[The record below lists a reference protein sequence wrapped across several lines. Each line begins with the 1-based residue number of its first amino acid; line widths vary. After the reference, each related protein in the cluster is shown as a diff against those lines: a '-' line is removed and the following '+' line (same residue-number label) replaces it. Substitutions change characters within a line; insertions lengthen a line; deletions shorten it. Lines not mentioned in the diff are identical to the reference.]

1 MLGALTRFRR
11 ALVVGCGQSGVAAA
25 ELLHAAGCE
34 VRLYDRRSEV
44 AGLPA
49 RLADCPRFFG
59 DELAPDEAFA
69 DLDLLLLSPGVPP
82 APWRARHRMLVPEA
96 EIHGELSL
104 ALAAIAEGW
113 DGGVELPTVLIT
125 GTNGKSTVTALTGA
139 MLEAG
144 GLDPFVGG
152 NLGIPLCDLVLAVAN
167 GTRAQPG
174 ALVLECS
181 SYQLETTRVAPEAPT
196 TPVAMLLNVTP
207 DHLDRYGSIAE
218 YGATK
223 ARIFD
228 GLAAHSLALM
238 SAKDPLTASLRARV
252 PAIADCKLI
261 DGAEP
266 PRVSNSG
273 DALLLRADEVYP
285 RELVPLAGRH
295 NLVNALFALAAA
307 RHLGVS
313 REACEQAL
321 RTFEAL
327 PHRMNP
333 IGEHGGVIYY
343 DDSKATNVASV
354 LAGLDGFERS
364 FVLICGG
371 RAKQGDDV
379 GALREVLI
387 RQGRGLIAIGESAPL
402 FLDMASDVVPCV
414 HASDMHEA
422 VRRASELARPGDAVL
437 LSPACASWDMYRS
450 FVHRGEVFAAAVA
463 ELERKSGDR
472 LDSTR

>member
-144 GLDPFVGG
+144 GLAPFVGG
-152 NLGIPLCDLVLAVAN
+152 NLGIPLAQLVLDVLE
-167 GTRAQPG
+167 GRAARPG

-196 TPVAMLLNVTP
+196 TTVAMILNVTP
-207 DHLDRYGSIAE
+207 DHLDRYASIDDYAL
-218 YGATK
+218 TK

-228 GLAAHSLALM
+228 GLSAHSLALL
-238 SAKDPLTASLRARV
+238 SARDPYTSMLLERV
-252 PAIADCKLI
+252 PAVADRKLV
-261 DGAEP
+261 DGPEP
-266 PRVSNSG
+266 PRLAEHDG
-273 DALLLRADEVYP
+273 ALELRVGEFYR
-285 RELVPLAGRH
+285 RELLPLAGRH
-295 NLVNALFALAAA
+295 NAVNALFALAAA
-307 RHLGVS
+307 RHLDVP
-313 REACEQAL
+313 REACERAL
-321 RTFEAL
+321 AEFRAL

-333 IGEHGGVIYY
+333 IADRHGVRYY

-354 LAGLDGFERS
+354 LAGLDGFERP

-371 RAKQGDDV
+371 RAKQGDDLA
-379 GALREVLI
+379 ALREVVA
-387 RQGRGLIAIGESAPL
+387 RQGRGLVAIGESAEQ
-402 FLDMASDVVPCV
+402 FLAMADGLVPCA
-414 HASDMHEA
+414 HARDMHEA
-422 VRRASELARPGDAVL
+422 VRLATEMARPGDAVL

-450 FVHRGEVFAAAVA
+450 FAHRGEVFAQAVA
-463 ELERKSGDR
+463 ALG
-472 LDSTR
+472 

>member
-1 MLGALTRFRR
+1 MNASSVLAPLVRFRR
-11 ALVVGCGQSGVAAA
+11 ALIVGCGQSGVSAA
-25 ELLHAAGCE
+25 LLLRAAGCE
-34 VRLYDRRSEV
+34 VRLYDRRGEL

-49 RLADCPRFFG
+49 ELDGCVRFFG
-59 DELAPDEAFA
+59 TELAPDSAFA

-82 APWRARHRMLVPEA
+82 GPWRERHRRLVPEA

-104 ALAAIAEGW
+104 ALLVIARGFV
-113 DGGVELPTVLIT
+113 GGEQLPTVLIT

-152 NLGIPLCDLVLAVAN
+152 NLGTPLCDLVLAVAN
-167 GTRAQPG
+167 GSRPQPG

-196 TPVAMLLNVTP
+196 TTVAMLLNVTP
-207 DHLDRYGSIAE
+207 DHLDRYGTIAE

-223 ARIFD
+223 ARIFE
-228 GLAAHSLALM
+228 GLAAHSLALL
-238 SAKDPLTASLRARV
+238 SARDPMTASLRQRV
-252 PAIADCKLI
+252 PAIADCKLV

-266 PRVSNSG
+266 PRVG
-273 DALLLRADEVYP
+273 DTLELRTDEVYA

-313 REACEQAL
+313 REACERAL
-321 RTFEAL
+321 LGFRAL

-333 IGEHGGVIYY
+333 IGERDGVIYY

-354 LAGLDGFERS
+354 LAGLDGFERP

-371 RAKQGDDV
+371 RAKHGDDV
-379 GALREVLI
+379 DALRAVLV
-387 RQGRGLIAIGESAPL
+387 RQGRGVVAIGEAAQL
-402 FLDMASDVVPCV
+402 FLDMAKDLVPCV
-414 HASDMHEA
+414 HAEDMHQA
-422 VRRASELARPGDAVL
+422 VRLASELARPGDAVL

-450 FVHRGEVFAAAVA
+450 FAHRGEVFADAVA
-463 ELERKSGDR
+463 KLG
-472 LDSTR
+472 